1 MNQSPKSLTIVG
13 GLGVSLTLKGTDIHK
28 TYDFE
33 VDGRIIDIYDFKRCV
48 PESEIKFN
56 AGQKLVIKRARLVSR
71 GAPGLQTGS
80 DYTYAA
86 KLRMIQGKSDPQ
98 SGFVRNAGT
107 GEVPLIFST
116 WNEWEDKD
124 FEMVFTEDN
133 SSLGRAVNS
142 QLTYMDFNVQ
152 EDFVGQDFYP
162 VLEMEVEV
170 YIGG

>member
-13 GLGVSLTLKGTDIHK
+13 GLGVSLTLEGTDIHK

-107 GEVPLIFST
+107 DEVPLIFST

-124 FEMVFTEDN
+124 FELAISGDG
-133 SSLGRAVNS
+133 SSLGIQAGSEV
-142 QLTYMDFNVQ
+142 TCDDFNIQ
-152 EDFVGQDFYP
+152 DNFVGQAVYP
-162 VLEMEVEV
+162 VVELEAEV
-170 YIGG
+170 YIGD

>member
-13 GLGVSLTLKGTDIHK
+13 GLGISLTFQGTDSAK

-33 VDGRIIDIYDFKRCV
+33 SDGRIIDLYDFKRCI

-80 DYTYAA
+80 DFSYAA
-86 KLRMIQGKSDPQ
+86 KLRMIQGKSDPEL
-98 SGFVRNAGT
+98 GFVRNDGT
-107 GEVPLIFST
+107 GEVPLIFSS

-124 FEMVFTEDN
+124 FEMVFTEDG
-133 SSLGRAVNS
+133 SRLGRAVDS
-142 QLTYMDFNVQ
+142 VLTYMDFNIQ
-152 EDFVGQDFYP
+152 EDFVGQGFYP
-162 VLEMEVEV
+162 VLEMEAEV